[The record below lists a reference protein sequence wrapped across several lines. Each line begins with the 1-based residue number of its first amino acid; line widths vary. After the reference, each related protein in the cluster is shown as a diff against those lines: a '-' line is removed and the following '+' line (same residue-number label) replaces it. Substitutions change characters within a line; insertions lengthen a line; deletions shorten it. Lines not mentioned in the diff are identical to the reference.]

1 MLLTGQEKSK
11 LDTLQKVFNL
21 IKSYSKPI
29 VGEGERF
36 AVTHA
41 DAKNT
46 TKNLIGIYTTER
58 AAIYIASIYRRYEGL
73 PDPPTIT
80 RTNHGC
86 HPVTSGGVEL
96 FVNKLE
102 KELSILVAKSKQVE
116 VENKHGK
123 ENNSSRGSSGKR
135 KEHPNSGVPRTTR
148 Y

>member
-1 MLLTGQEKSK
+1 MLTGQEKSK
-11 LDTLQKVFNL
+11 LDTLQKVFSL

-29 VGEGERF
+29 VGEGELF

-73 PDPPTIT
+73 LDAPIII

-86 HPVTSGGVEL
+86 HPITAGKVEL
-96 FVNKLE
+96 FVDKLE
-102 KELSILVAKSKQVE
+102 KELNILVAKSKQVE

-135 KEHPNSGVPRTTR
+135 PEYTNSRVPRTTQ